1 MARLT
6 DKTALVTGAASV
18 PGLGS
23 ATAGRFAEEG
33 AVVYLTD
40 IDTEGAEAVAAEIR
54 RSGGRAT
61 ALRQDVT
68 SQDDWDHV
76 VSTIISAHGRL
87 AGLVNNAAIA
97 VLRMMDVITSA
108 EWAKQIDVNLSSVF
122 YGTLRAVREMRR
134 AGQGGSI
141 INLSS
146 VAGQVGV
153 QGCAAY
159 SASKGGVRAFSK
171 SVALETARDRIRVN
185 TIHPGMI
192 LTNMQKIA
200 LQDNAEQYALITAAI
215 PMGYMGDPLDVA
227 NCALFL
233 ACDESRYITGAELT
247 VDGGFTA
254 Q

>member
-1 MARLT
+1 LARLT
-6 DKTALVTGAASV
+6 DKVTLITGGASV

-23 ATAGRFAEEG
+23 ATAERFAEEG

-40 IDTEGAEAVAAEIR
+40 IDLQGAEVVAADIR
-54 RSGGRAT
+54 RSGGHAT

-68 SQDDWDHV
+68 SQSDWDRV
-76 VSTIISAHGRL
+76 IGEIIAAHGRL
-87 AGLVNNAAIA
+87 DVLVNNAGIA
-97 VLRMMDVITSA
+97 VLRMMDVITSD
-108 EWAKQIDVNLSSVF
+108 EWARQLEVNLSSVF
-122 YGTLRAVREMRR
+122 YGTHRAVREMRR

-146 VAGQVGV
+146 IAGQVGV
-153 QGCAAY
+153 RGCAAY
-159 SASKGGVRAFSK
+159 SASKGGVRAFTK
-171 SVALETARDRIRVN
+171 SVALEVAPERIRVN

-192 LTNMQKIA
+192 LTNMQKVA
-200 LQDNAEQYALITAAI
+200 LQDNSEQYAVVTAAI
-215 PMGYMGDPLDVA
+215 PMGYMGDPLDIA

-233 ACDESRYITGAELT
+233 ACDESRYITGTELT

>member
-1 MARLT
+1 LARLT
-6 DKTALVTGAASV
+6 DKVTLITGGASV

-23 ATAGRFAEEG
+23 AAAMRFADEG
-33 AVVYLTD
+33 AVVYITD
-40 IDTEGAEAVAAEIR
+40 IDLDGAEAVAAGIR
-54 RSGGRAT
+54 SVGGRAT

-68 SQDDWDHV
+68 SQPDWDRV
-76 VSTIISAHGRL
+76 IAQIVSAHDRL
-87 AGLVNNAAIA
+87 DVLVNNAGIA

-108 EWAKQIDVNLSSVF
+108 EWARQLEVNLSSVF
-122 YGTLRAVREMRR
+122 YGTHRAVREMRR
-134 AGQGGSI
+134 VGQGGSI

-153 QGCAAY
+153 RGCAAY
-159 SASKGGVRAFSK
+159 SASKGGVRAFTK
-171 SVALETARDRIRVN
+171 SVALEVAPDRIRVN

-192 LTNMQKIA
+192 LTNMQKVA
-200 LQDNAEQYALITAAI
+200 LQDNSEQYAAITAAI
-215 PMGYMGDPLDVA
+215 PMGYMGDPLDIA

>member
-6 DKTALVTGAASV
+6 DKVTLITGGASV

-23 ATAGRFAEEG
+23 ATAKRFAEEG

-40 IDTEGAEAVAAEIR
+40 IDLQGAEVVAADIR
-54 RSGGRAT
+54 RSGGHAT

-68 SQDDWDHV
+68 SQSDWDRV
-76 VSTIISAHGRL
+76 VGEIIAAHGRL
-87 AGLVNNAAIA
+87 DVLVNNAGIA
-97 VLRMMDVITSA
+97 VLRMMDVVTSD
-108 EWAKQIDVNLSSVF
+108 EWARQLEVNLSSVF
-122 YGTLRAVREMRR
+122 YGTHRAVREMRR
-134 AGQGGSI
+134 VGQGGSI

-146 VAGQVGV
+146 IAGQVGV
-153 QGCAAY
+153 RGCAAY
-159 SASKGGVRAFSK
+159 SASKGGVRAFTK
-171 SVALETARDRIRVN
+171 SVALEVAPERIRVN

-192 LTNMQKIA
+192 LTNMQKVA
-200 LQDNAEQYALITAAI
+200 LQDNSEQYAVVTAAI
-215 PMGYMGDPLDVA
+215 PMGYMGDPLDIA

-233 ACDESRYITGAELT
+233 ACEESRYITGTELT

>member
-1 MARLT
+1 LARLT
-6 DKTALVTGAASV
+6 DKVALITGGASV

-23 ATAGRFAEEG
+23 AMAKRFAEEG

-40 IDTEGAEAVAAEIR
+40 IDPEGAESVAADIR
-54 RSGGRAT
+54 SVGGRAT

-68 SQDDWDHV
+68 SQPDWDRV
-76 VSTIISAHGRL
+76 IAQIICAHNRL
-87 AGLVNNAAIA
+87 DVLVNNAGIA

-108 EWAKQIDVNLSSVF
+108 EWARQLEVNLSSVF
-122 YGTLRAVREMRR
+122 YGTHRAVREMRR
-134 AGQGGSI
+134 VGEGGSI

-153 QGCAAY
+153 RGCAAY
-159 SASKGGVRAFSK
+159 SASKGGVRAFTK
-171 SVALETARDRIRVN
+171 SVALEVASDRIRVN

-192 LTNMQKIA
+192 LTNMQKVA
-200 LQDNAEQYALITAAI
+200 LQDNSEQYDAVMAAI
-215 PMGYMGDPLDVA
+215 PMGYMGDPVDIA

-233 ACDESRYITGAELT
+233 ACDESRYVTGAELT